1 MSDTE
6 TTRRELKRHGITSIT
21 EGSALLL
28 GTVTLTDNRQDTWL
42 ECIDDNGD
50 KVRLVPVMTGW
61 RDGRREVMVMNCR
74 SGINTKLF
82 FRNEGRT
89 AAIIIPHD
97 ATMSDEQAKP
107 VMWAIPFPCLEWAA
121 LRAK

>member
-1 MSDTE
+1 MNSQE
-6 TTRRELKRHGITSIT
+6 ELEQYRIREITD
-21 EGSALLL
+21 AHRPLL
-28 GTVTLTDNRQDTWL
+28 GTVDWVDSSVDTWI
-42 ECIDDNGD
+42 ECVDDNGE
-50 KVRLVPVMTGW
+50 KVRLVPDMTGW
-61 RDGRREVMVMNCR
+61 QDGRREVMVMNCR

-97 ATMSDEQAKP
+97 ATMSDELAKP